1 MPDVENSNYK
11 GQFPSPIMPREELN
25 KPETGYQTA
34 QAIYNSCIW
43 GENSYYGI
51 RNTQFADNRVFG
63 AGKQPFQTYLDILGV
78 DGKASYMNYDYHP
91 RPIAPKFRNILVND
105 IMARLESVDCTGLA
119 QGIQQRKDDKKNEM
133 AFKMKHGD
141 FVQAA
146 EQSTGMKLSPD
157 NDFQPETD
165 DELELWAGLNDKE
178 KEETLMSEGVSFILE
193 NNGQEATKKLLAED
207 LVDCGLACEF
217 TGFNG
222 RKRIVS
228 KRIRPEYLVY
238 GTTLT
243 LNFRN
248 IPYVG
253 HVERISILDVRLMYP
268 EYPEKQLYKLAYQFK
283 GFYGNPDTLVD
294 FIADYEISYTR
305 PYDSFLIDV
314 LFFRYKV
321 QKEINYT
328 KGEDIYGNKIVEYRV
343 IKDNPKKKNYKQY
356 IPTWYQGAWL
366 IGATDVLEWKE
377 MPNLIRNNEDV
388 EDVMSGYA
396 LYMLNN
402 DGDMLPVSPMQS
414 IKSSIIQMDLSI
426 LRMQNVLAKV
436 APPGVKIDLD
446 AVTEM
451 DLGTGSKSIG
461 YMKLREL
468 YQETGDIPWRSSKIS
483 GDRVNMPPVEQIISS
498 YGNMLSE
505 QIAVYNFE
513 LNNIRDYLGINEV
526 KDGSGVPSRIGLGVM
541 QGQVQASN
549 MSTAH
554 IYNGYVS
561 ILTDTA
567 KSIAILLWDALNTPE
582 TNDMYIRLLGK
593 SNADF
598 IKYNKELTKSNYL
611 TKISVNMNAE
621 DMQWLSEFLT
631 TAVQQKQMMPDDA
644 MMVKKYCKFDMEYGI
659 RYLTFIQKKRMKE
672 QQQAQQ
678 QMAKQQQQATAQQAQ
693 QQMQMKEQSDAASD
707 KREMVKVEKK
717 TSGEHMN
724 KLQDLINQ
732 SLLLAQ
738 QGKGK
743 LPVYV
748 QNLIANQEALQ
759 QNQLEMK
766 IAEMEASLEEH
777 DLQMTQIAQQNQMQQ
792 AAQQQQNQ
800 QQGQGQPQVA

>member
-1 MPDVENSNYK
+1 
-11 GQFPSPIMPREELN
+11 
-25 KPETGYQTA
+25 
-34 QAIYNSCIW
+34 
-43 GENSYYGI
+43 
-51 RNTQFADNRVFG
+51 
-63 AGKQPFQTYLDILGV
+63 
-78 DGKASYMNYDYHP
+78 
-91 RPIAPKFRNILVND
+91 
-105 IMARLESVDCTGLA
+105 
-119 QGIQQRKDDKKNEM
+119 
-133 AFKMKHGD
+133 
-141 FVQAA
+141 
-146 EQSTGMKLSPD
+146 
-157 NDFQPETD
+157 
-165 DELELWAGLNDKE
+165 
-178 KEETLMSEGVSFILE
+178 
-193 NNGQEATKKLLAED
+193 
-207 LVDCGLACEF
+207 
-217 TGFNG
+217 
-222 RKRIVS
+222 
-228 KRIRPEYLVY
+228 
-238 GTTLT
+238 
-243 LNFRN
+243 
-248 IPYVG
+248 
-253 HVERISILDVRLMYP
+253 
-268 EYPEKQLYKLAYQFK
+268 
-283 GFYGNPDTLVD
+283 
-294 FIADYEISYTR
+294 
-305 PYDSFLIDV
+305 
-314 LFFRYKV
+314 
-321 QKEINYT
+321 
-328 KGEDIYGNKIVEYRV
+328 
-343 IKDNPKKKNYKQY
+343 
-356 IPTWYQGAWL
+356 
-366 IGATDVLEWKE
+366 
-377 MPNLIRNNEDV
+377 
-388 EDVMSGYA
+388 
-396 LYMLNN
+396 
-402 DGDMLPVSPMQS
+402 
-414 IKSSIIQMDLSI
+414 
-426 LRMQNVLAKV
+426 
-436 APPGVKIDLD
+436 
-446 AVTEM
+446 
-451 DLGTGSKSIG
+451 
-461 YMKLREL
+461 
-468 YQETGDIPWRSSKIS
+468 
-483 GDRVNMPPVEQIISS
+483 
-498 YGNMLSE
+498 
-505 QIAVYNFE
+505 
-513 LNNIRDYLGINEV
+513 
-526 KDGSGVPSRIGLGVM
+526 M

-678 QMAKQQQQATAQQAQ
+678 QMAQQQQQATAAQAQ

-738 QGKGK
+738 QGKGE

-777 DLQMTQIAQQNQMQQ
+777 DLQMTTIAQQNQMQQ

-800 QQGQGQPQVA
+800 QQGQGQPQAA